1 MELMSLLAIP
11 VNIAIIVFTKKQRM
25 YDDHGY
31 EDVNKTIKSAWY
43 TAQQENNNWS
53 EFNVILFAVAIE
65 HGLLIIKSIIGLT
78 IQDVPKSVTDDEVK
92 RDLTRK

>member
-11 VNIAIIVFTKKQRM
+11 VNIAIIVFTKQQRM
-25 YDDHGY
+25 YDDHGK

-53 EFNVILFAVAIE
+53 EFHVILFAVAIE
-65 HGLLIIKSIIGLT
+65 HGLLFIKSIIGLT

>member
-25 YDDHGY
+25 YDDLGK

-43 TAQQENNNWS
+43 TA
-53 EFNVILFAVAIE
+53 
-65 HGLLIIKSIIGLT
+65 
-78 IQDVPKSVTDDEVK
+78 
-92 RDLTRK
+92 